1 MPVYI
6 WITLITIPGLWEL
19 IVILST
25 PCELVVLLK
34 FYLSDHSQYL
44 VVSHSKR
51 DTNAATL
58 KEAGQDMS
66 EGLPCPLKNLYIIWP
81 FKEKSEECSL
91 SI

>member
-1 MPVYI
+1 MPVYT

-34 FYLSDHSQYL
+34 FYSSDHSQYL
-44 VVSHSKR
+44 VVSHFKR

-66 EGLPCPLKNLYIIWP
+66 EGLTTRPFEESLHNLAFQREI
-81 FKEKSEECSL
+81 
-91 SI
+91 